1 MTNSVQ
7 SLQSAQAHF
16 QKEQAVQPLKNLQ
29 GQAAQQNATAQDH
42 VTISQQARDALA
54 NNGE

>member
-7 SLQSAQAHF
+7 SLQVAQAHS
-16 QKEQAVQPLKNLQ
+16 QKEQSVQPPQNLQ
-29 GQAAQQNATAQDH
+29 EHTAKQNAGAQDQ

>member
-7 SLQSAQAHF
+7 SLQVAEAHSK
-16 QKEQAVQPLKNLQ
+16 KEQAVQPPQNLQ
-29 GQAAQQNATAQDH
+29 EQAAKENTATQDRI
-42 VTISQQARDALA
+42 TISQQARDALA